1 MPLRSTAPVKGS
13 GAVQASETSKPT
25 ADPVRSVGAGTSGGA
40 EGVAQA
46 WFDAA
51 VSVPPST

>member
-46 WFDAA
+46 VFDAA
-51 VSVPPST
+51 DSDSPST